1 MIDSNDH
8 SQSETPGFN
17 LMTAIDLR
25 SDTVTKPSAKMRAAM
40 ANAAVGDDV
49 MGADPTA
56 VALQEY
62 AADILGKDAALFMP
76 SGTMTNQIALR
87 IHCQPGD
94 EFICDS
100 GCHVYNYEQGAFAQ
114 LSGLVARTVDGPRG
128 VIELSQIESFI
139 RRENDHFVRTRLV
152 CLENTHNRGGG
163 AIYPID
169 KIAAICEWAHENG
182 LKTHL
187 DGARLFNAVVATGI
201 AAAEWSRH
209 FDTVSI
215 CLSKGLGA
223 PVGSVLAGDVES
235 IYAARRHRKL
245 FGGGMRQSG
254 VIAAAGLFALKNN
267 VERLAEDHAKA
278 TRLAEMI
285 TEIDGL
291 TLSYGRPD
299 TNILFIE
306 VDGSKLGTA
315 PNFVDELTVRGVIV
329 LPESG
334 RRIRALTHL
343 DVTAE
348 QIEEA
353 GRAFADTAV
362 ELRH

>member
-1 MIDSNDH
+1 
-8 SQSETPGFN
+8 
-17 LMTAIDLR
+17 MTAIDLR
-25 SDTVTKPSAKMRAAM
+25 SDTVTKPSSKMRAAM
-40 ANAAVGDDV
+40 ASAVVGDDV

-56 VALQEY
+56 VELQEY
-62 AADILGKDAALFMP
+62 AANLLGKDAALFMP

-114 LSGLVARTVDGPRG
+114 LSGLVARTVDGVRG
-128 VIELSQIESFI
+128 VIERSQIENLI

-163 AIYPID
+163 AIYAID
-169 KIAAICEWAHENG
+169 KIAAVCEWARTNG

-201 AAAEWSRH
+201 AASEWSRH

-223 PVGSVLAGDVES
+223 PVGSVLAGDAES
-235 IYAARRHRKL
+235 IYNARRHRKL

-267 VERLAEDHAKA
+267 IERLAEDHVNA

-285 TEIDGL
+285 AEVDGL
-291 TLSYGRPD
+291 SLTYGPPE
-299 TNILFIE
+299 TNILFID
-306 VDGSKLGTA
+306 VDAPKLGAA
-315 PNFVDELTVRGVIV
+315 PNFVDELKVRGVVV
-329 LPESG
+329 LPESNA
-334 RRIRALTHL
+334 RIRALTHL

-348 QIEEA
+348 RIEDA

-362 ELRH
+362 ALLR